1 MIGVALSE
9 TVIVQR
15 VIVQPSQIQG
25 SILTLTPDQLH
36 YLQRVLR
43 LRSGDYFMV
52 LDGQGQS
59 WVAVLQAGTGQADLR
74 EARSDP
80 LALPTLTLAAA
91 LPKQGFDDVVRQVT
105 ELGVSRIVPIL
116 SDRTLLQPSPQKLQR
131 WQRIA
136 TEAAEQSE
144 RPLVPQIES
153 PQSWPDWLAQS
164 PTSDHRWLC
173 VARRNSPPLLS
184 RLLATGLPITPES
197 TLTLATGPEGGWT
210 ETEVESAIAQGYL
223 PISLG
228 PTILRAVTAPI
239 TAIAVIQAAIQFAK
253 MGQHL

>member
-25 SILTLTPDQLH
+25 SVLTLIPDQIH

-43 LRSGDYFMV
+43 LGTGDRFIV
-52 LDGQGQS
+52 LNGQGQS
-59 WVAVLQAGTGQADLR
+59 WVAVLQAGTGQAHLI
-74 EARSDP
+74 EARSDS
-80 LALPTLTLAAA
+80 LVLPTLTLAAA

-105 ELGVSRIVPIL
+105 ELGVNRIVPIL

-136 TEAAEQSE
+136 TEATEQSE
-144 RPLVPQIES
+144 RPVVPQIES
-153 PQSWPDWLAQS
+153 PQSWPDWLAQC
-164 PTSDHRWLC
+164 PISDYRWIC
-173 VARRNSPPLLS
+173 VTRRNSPPLLS
-184 RLLATGLPITPES
+184 QLLATGLPITPES
-197 TLTLATGPEGGWT
+197 NIILATGPEGGWT
-210 ETEVESAIAQGYL
+210 ETEVESAIFQGYA
-223 PISLG
+223 PVSLG

-253 MGQHL
+253 MSQSL